1 MHDSQPYILILEDSE
16 VLTTVLKQWFARKF
30 PDRLVT
36 HAGTVADARE
46 VAASVEIDFV
56 LADFNLPDGNGLD
69 FVCEYCATHPQV
81 QFVIMTGVP
90 NAEQVRGEIA
100 GLGLVGFL
108 EKPLNMAVLERTL
121 RRHLGPPPLGF
132 HAEIR
137 ATMPTEILQLK
148 CNAGATTVLEFLNV
162 NGAIGRAYVERGN
175 IVHAET
181 PGATGLA
188 ALAQMVSWTRGGAR
202 ELSGVAPLATKTIDV
217 PWSTALMEAARRAD
231 EARAKADAEV

>member
-16 VLTTVLKQWFARKF
+16 VLTTVLRQWFARKF
-30 PDRLVT
+30 PERLVT
-36 HAGTVADARE
+36 HAATVADARE
-46 VAASVEIDFV
+46 VTASVEVDFV

-69 FVCEYCATHPQV
+69 FVCEYCATHPEV

-121 RRHLGPPPLGF
+121 RRHLGPPPSGF

-137 ATMPTEILQLK
+137 GTQPTEILQLK
-148 CNAGATTVLEFLNV
+148 CMAGATTVLEFLNV
-162 NGAIGRAYVERGN
+162 NGSIGRAYVEKGN

-181 PGATGLA
+181 PDAKGLA
-188 ALAQMVSWTRGGAR
+188 ALGQMVSWTRGGAR
-202 ELSGVAPLATKTIDV
+202 ELSGVQAPAQKTIEV
-217 PWSTALMEAARRAD
+217 PWSAALIEAARLAD
-231 EARAKADAEV
+231 EAHAKIDAEV

>member
-1 MHDSQPYILILEDSE
+1 MSDSQPYLLILEDSE
-16 VLTTVLKQWFARKF
+16 VLTNVLTQWFARKF

-36 HAGTVADARE
+36 QATTVAEARE

-69 FVCEYCATHPQV
+69 FVCDYCATHPLA

-108 EKPLNMAVLERTL
+108 EKPLNMAVLERVL
-121 RRHLGPPPLGF
+121 RQHLGPPPHGF

-137 ATMPTEILQLK
+137 ATQPTEILQLK
-148 CNAGATTVLEFLNV
+148 CMAGATTVLEFLNA
-162 NGAIGRAYVERGN
+162 NGAIGRAHLDRGN
-175 IVHAET
+175 IIHAAT
-181 PGATGLA
+181 PDATGLA
-188 ALAQMVSWTRGGAR
+188 ALSQIVGWTRGGAR
-202 ELSGVAPLATKTIDV
+202 ELSGVEPPAEKTIQV
-217 PWSTALMEAARRAD
+217 PWSMALIEASRLAD
-231 EARAKADAEV
+231 EAKAKADLA